1 MLPVIV
7 DCIAVVAVVVAAVI
21 WFRRAR
27 AKRELAAHSVDA
39 DGLYALLNPVR
50 KVLVFDIRQPLDL
63 LAHSEIIPG
72 AVRVSPKDALE
83 NPWQFPREKDVVIY
97 CTCPGDKTSRSV
109 LRRVLALQFARVKL
123 LRGGFEAW
131 KAKGYP
137 VERYDKSFRLD
148 TAS

>member
-7 DCIAVVAVVVAAVI
+7 DCIAVVAVVVAAVVL
-21 WFRRAR
+21 FRRMQAR
-27 AKRELAAHSVDA
+27 QELAAYSVDA
-39 DGLYALLNPVR
+39 DGLYALLNPER

-72 AVRVSPKDALE
+72 AIRISPKDALE
-83 NPWQFPREKDVVIY
+83 NPAQFPREKDAVIY

-109 LRRVLALQFARVKL
+109 LKRLLALRFTKMKL
-123 LRGGFEAW
+123 LRGGFEGW
-131 KAKGYP
+131 KTKGYP
-137 VERYDKSFRLD
+137 VEPYDKSFRLD